1 MNMLVLICLKYLS
14 VRSSSD
20 FRPFYAHLGELRAFA
35 PPGSPMLAATA
46 TVTEVMRKEIVEVLE
61 MTGCAVISVSPN
73 KPNIFYSVK
82 VRFSEN
88 LAFITS
94 DLLWNNIK
102 ANRVIVYCQLIVT
115 RTTNSCLLFLC
126 CMAAVEQH
134 TDSAMNRF

>member
-1 MNMLVLICLKYLS
+1 
-14 VRSSSD
+14 
-20 FRPFYAHLGELRAFA
+20 
-35 PPGSPMLAATA
+35 MLAATA
-46 TVTEVMRKEIVEVLE
+46 TVTEIMRKEIVEVLE
-61 MTGCAVISVSPN
+61 MTGCAVITVISVSPN

-82 VRFSEN
+82 VRFSED

-102 ANRVIVYCQLIVT
+102 ANRVIVYCQLIIT

-126 CMAAVEQH
+126 RMAAVEQH